1 MARTGR
7 ADINLTLGI
16 DPAFS
21 ARRIAN
27 EMTEGF
33 KQAGNQAGLDYNES
47 FSRQIDQLEPRV
59 ARAMRKTSAALL
71 QVDEASAK
79 VASRFIETTRAQ
91 EGLAKATDDYN
102 RVVADAT
109 AGEQD
114 RVRALES
121 VQQAEK
127 DAAASTR
134 LLIAERAKLNRA
146 NASTA
151 SSLALVDKALGDI
164 GKEQSA
170 GQTLLTTGKFISA
183 LRAVAIPA
191 VGAVAAIGGASVIS
205 GAAALTHALWMIP
218 AGAGAAAAAIGSV
231 KIATLGFS
239 DAIEN
244 MSDPEKFYEALQNLS
259 PNAQQAA
266 LAVQA
271 LLDPLR
277 QLKNA
282 TQDAFFADAAPMIN
296 QLAQQYLPMI
306 EQLTTGIG
314 GAFNSAFKSV
324 FNQLLTPDTQAVL
337 QDTVN
342 NLVLAFERLAPA
354 AGPFVDAIT
363 RIVQTGASYL
373 PDMASAIT
381 DAAEGFADFIKQA
394 QDSGDLE
401 RWFQLGID
409 AASAFWDLLKTLGKA
424 FVALAPTGV
433 KAIREITTIIE
444 GLTPP
449 VVLFMNNLNAV
460 LGPIA
465 GIAEAT
471 KQMYNVVGPI
481 FERIGSMIDKI
492 GNHPLTKLVVPGWAR
507 AGLQGLAPSSSF
519 TPMPS
524 LFPAGGSGSSATD
537 FDIGAIFGLPK
548 VGPAKAGEYRTRDGK
563 SRRLPRNPN
572 SSSSILDGLFG
583 VPDGGYPMPA
593 APPDKSSGSGSKAD
607 EPPFT
612 ADPSLYS
619 LDSVPIGSF
628 PGDAAASSAPMAA
641 SPDAV
646 AAGALP
652 PVNMA
657 AIPQLLGTNAAIS
670 AIGGIAQG
678 MGIGMMSGIGGPNS
692 PTNRPF
698 DGAHHDY
705 GQAGD
710 FSNSSGPT
718 PEMRNLALWLASN
731 FGPLIEELI
740 YNDDM
745 GGVGIKSGVPVDAAA
760 TFGATDHRNHVHVAV
775 RDEIVP
781 QFLQAMQE
789 NLLGGFAGDAGYFS
803 INQDAITNA
812 ENDRLS
818 AKEAVEEARL
828 RVLELEAKGDAT
840 QSQLLAARN
849 NVLQA
854 NRRYD
859 ESETKLAEARQG
871 SYKKFDSQFTKQ
883 AKDTTDSLSNAAS
896 GLSQIGA
903 SLANDFGISEGLPG
917 IAKWLTTFLANLAF
931 APALGALT
939 AVSAVGNANSG
950 TTGASGLVGMFA
962 PPVGPMD
969 ASAMGPTPL
978 GGGVGTQLIP
988 AQYPLMKTPLKFDQ
1002 GGMLPPGGVGVNMTN
1017 KPEPVLT
1024 PDQWTQVQGAMQS
1037 STPVPHGTSGAT
1049 PGPQAGPPSTEMT
1062 SRSPS
1067 QVGGG
1072 GFAGLGGMPMQASST
1087 AVSAAGLGLDAFA
1100 PGAGQAASAAAQI
1113 GIQLANRAAGY
1124 AGQVAGIAV
1133 GGLMETFLPSGS
1145 EVADPSKSWIGRIAS
1160 GISGARP
1167 ATANAAGGSAPAKP
1181 PTPQPATATAG
1192 GGGPVV
1198 LIENM
1203 VNQTPDGG
1211 QAIANQVARQ
1221 AQTGYMSRMGAR

>member
-1 MARTGR
+1 MARTGI

-21 ARRIAN
+21 ARRIAT
-27 EMTEGF
+27 EMTQGF
-33 KQAGNQAGLDYNES
+33 KQAGNQAGLDYNQS
-47 FSRQIDQLEPRV
+47 FTRQIDDLEPRV
-59 ARAMRKTSAALL
+59 ARAMRKVSAALL

-79 VASRFIETTRAQ
+79 VASRFTENQRAT
-91 EGLAKATDDYN
+91 EELAQATDNYN
-102 RVVADAT
+102 RVLADST
-109 AGEQD
+109 AGEED
-114 RVRALES
+114 RARALAA

-127 DAAASTR
+127 EAAASTR

-146 NASTA
+146 NTSTA
-151 SSLALVDKALGDI
+151 TSLALVNKTLADI
-164 GKEQSA
+164 GNEQSA
-170 GQTLLTTGKFISA
+170 GQTLLTAGKFISA

-191 VGAVAAIGGASVIS
+191 VGAVAAIGGASVVS
-205 GAAALTHALWMIP
+205 AAAALTHALWMIP
-218 AGAGAAAAAIGSV
+218 AAGGAAAAAIGSV

-266 LAVQA
+266 LAIQA
-271 LLDPLR
+271 LMEPLR

-282 TQDAFFADAAPMIN
+282 VQDAFFADAAPMIN

-306 EQLTTGIG
+306 NQLTTGIG

-324 FNQLLTPDTQAVL
+324 FDQLSTPATQGVL

-363 RIVQTGASYL
+363 RIVQTGSSYL
-373 PDMASAIT
+373 PGIADAIT
-381 DAAEGFADFIKQA
+381 NAANGFADFIQKA
-394 QDSGDLE
+394 QDSGELDK
-401 RWFQLGID
+401 WFQIGID
-409 AASAFWDLLKTLGKA
+409 AASAFWEMLKVLGKA

-433 KAIREITTIIE
+433 KAIQQITTIIE

-449 VVLFMNNLNAV
+449 VVTFMNNLTAT

-465 GIAEAT
+465 AIAEAAT
-471 KQMYNVVGPI
+471 RMYNIVAPI
-481 FERIGSMIDKI
+481 FERIANFYDKFA
-492 GNHPLTKLVVPGWAR
+492 NHPLTKMVVPGWLR
-507 AGLQGLAPSSSF
+507 PGLGGLASGGNF
-519 TPMPS
+519 TPLPG
-524 LFPAGGSGSSATD
+524 AGSPGSQ
-537 FDIGAIFGLPK
+537 FDIGALFGAPK
-548 VGPAKAGEYRTRDGK
+548 VGPADAGFYRTRDGK
-563 SRRLPRNPN
+563 ERPLPRNQN
-572 SSSSILDGLFG
+572 SGSIFGSILG
-583 VPDGGYPMPA
+583 VPAGGYPMPA
-593 APPDKSSGSGSKAD
+593 PPPDKGSGGSSKAD
-607 EPPFT
+607 EPPFS
-612 ADPSLYS
+612 ADPSTYS

-628 PGDAAASSAPMAA
+628 LGDAPAPAPMAA
-641 SPDAV
+641 
-646 AAGALP
+646 AAP
-652 PVNMA
+652 MPSVDVS
-657 AIPQLLGTNAAIS
+657 AIPQLLGTNPAIS
-670 AIGGIAQG
+670 AVGLLAEQAGLTMISGIA
-678 MGIGMMSGIGGPNS
+678 GPNS
-692 PTNRPF
+692 PTGRPF
-698 DGAHHDY
+698 DGGFHDS

-718 PEMRNLALWLASN
+718 PEMRGMALWLASN

-745 GGVGIKSGVPVDAAA
+745 GGVGIHRGVPVDAAA
-760 TFGATDHRNHVHVAV
+760 TYGAYDHRNHIHLAV

-781 QFLQAMQE
+781 AFVAALQQNM
-789 NLLGGFAGDAGYFS
+789 LGGFAGDAGAFNIDQS
-803 INQDAITNA
+803 AITNA

-828 RVLELEAKGDAT
+828 RLLELEAKGDAS
-840 QSQLLAARN
+840 QAQLLSAKN

-854 NRRYD
+854 ERRYT
-859 ESETKLAEARQG
+859 ETETKLAEARRG
-871 SYKKFDSQFTKQ
+871 TYKKFDSDFTKQ
-883 AKDTTDSLSNAAS
+883 ATDTTKSLSGAAS

-939 AVSAVGNANSG
+939 AVSAVGNAKSG
-950 TTGASGLVGMFA
+950 TTGASGLIGMFA
-962 PPVGPMD
+962 PPTGQAD

-978 GGGVGTQLIP
+978 GGQVGAPVAGQAQNLQA
-988 AQYPLMKTPLKFDQ
+988 AQYPLMKFDQ
-1002 GGMLPPGGVGVNMTN
+1002 GGMLPPGGVGVNLTN

-1024 PDQWTQVQGAMQS
+1024 PDQWGQVQSAMQS
-1037 STPVPHGTSGAT
+1037 ATPVAHGTATGA
-1049 PGPQAGPPSTEMT
+1049 PPGPPSTEMT
-1062 SRSPS
+1062 SRAPAA
-1067 QVGGG
+1067 VGGG
-1072 GFAGLGGMPMQASST
+1072 GFAGLGGMPMQAINT

-1145 EVADPSKSWIGRIAS
+1145 DVADPSKSWIGRIAS

-1167 ATANAAGGSAPAKP
+1167 ATANAAGGPAPAKP
-1181 PTPQPATATAG
+1181 PAATPATPVG
-1192 GGGPVV
+1192 GGAGGPVV
-1198 LIENM
+1198 LIENL
-1203 VNQTPDGG
+1203 VNQTPDAG
-1211 QAIANQVARQ
+1211 QTVANQMARQ
-1221 AQTGYMSRMGAR
+1221 AQTGYLSRMGAR

>member
-1 MARTGR
+1 MARASR

-16 DPAFS
+16 DPAYS
-21 ARRIAN
+21 SRRIAQ
-27 EMTEGF
+27 EMTQGF
-33 KQAGNQAGLDYNES
+33 KQAGNQAGVDYNQS
-47 FSRQIDQLEPRV
+47 FTSQIDKLEPRI
-59 ARAMRKTSAALL
+59 ARAMRKNAAALL
-71 QVDEASAK
+71 QVDEAASK
-79 VASRFIETTRAQ
+79 VALAFNKAERDARDYGRSQDELARVNADVTASEYDKARAV
-91 EGLAKATDDYN
+91 EAT
-102 RVVADAT
+102 V
-109 AGEQD
+109 E
-114 RVRALES
+114 
-121 VQQAEK
+121 AEK
-127 DAAASTR
+127 QAAISARNLVT
-134 LLIAERAKLNRA
+134 ERSKLARA
-146 NASTA
+146 NSATA
-151 SSLALVDKALGDI
+151 SSLALINKTLVDI
-164 GKEQSA
+164 GDEQSA
-170 GQTLLTTGKFISA
+170 GQTLLTAGKFISA

-191 VGAVAAIGGASVIS
+191 VGAVAAIGGAGVIS
-205 GAAALTHALWMIP
+205 SAAALTHALWMIP

-244 MSDPEKFYEALQNLS
+244 MGDPEKFFAALQNLS

-266 LAVQA
+266 LAIQA
-271 LLDPLR
+271 LMDPLK
-277 QLKNA
+277 QLKQA
-282 TQDAFFADAAPMIN
+282 TQDAFFADVGPMIN

-306 EQLTTGIG
+306 AQLTTGIG

-324 FNQLLTPDTQAVL
+324 FDQLLTPETQAVL

-342 NLVLAFERLAPA
+342 NLVSAFERLAPA

-373 PDMASAIT
+373 PGMADAIT
-381 DAAEGFADFIKQA
+381 DAAEGFADFITKA
-394 QDSGDLE
+394 QETGDLE

-409 AASAFWDLLKTLGKA
+409 AASAFWDMLKALGSA
-424 FVALAPTGV
+424 FVALAPTGI
-433 KAIREITTIIE
+433 KAIESITKIIE
-444 GLTPP
+444 GMTPP
-449 VVLFMNNLNAV
+449 VLLFINNLNSV
-460 LGPIA
+460 LAPIA

-471 KQMYNVVGPI
+471 TRMYNVVGPI
-481 FERIGSMIDKI
+481 FERIGSLIDKI
-492 GNHPLTKLVVPGWAR
+492 GSHPLTKLVVPGWAR
-507 AGLQGLAPSSSF
+507 AGLQGLAPGSGF

-524 LFPAGGSGSSATD
+524 LFPAGGGTTD

-563 SRRLPRNPN
+563 SRRLPRDPKTSN
-572 SSSSILDGLFG
+572 SILDSILG
-583 VPDGGYPMPA
+583 VPAGGYPMPA
-593 APPDKSSGSGSKAD
+593 PPPDSGSGSGSSKAD
-607 EPPFT
+607 KPPFT
-612 ADPSLYS
+612 TDPSNYS

-628 PGDAAASSAPMAA
+628 LDGGVASAPLAA
-641 SPDAV
+641 EAPSMPVMDAPGVV
-646 AAGALP
+646 A

-657 AIPQLLGTNAAIS
+657 AIPQLLGTNPAIS
-670 AIGGIAQG
+670 AVALLAKEMGLDFISGIA
-678 MGIGMMSGIGGPNS
+678 GPNS
-692 PTNRPF
+692 PTKRPF
-698 DGAHHDY
+698 DGGFHDS

-718 PEMRNLALWLASN
+718 PEMRNMALWLASN
-731 FGPLIEELI
+731 FGHLIEELI

-745 GGVGIKSGVPVDAAA
+745 GGVGISGGMPVDAAA
-760 TFGATDHRNHVHVAV
+760 TFGAYDHRNHIHLAV
-775 RDEIVP
+775 RDQLVP

-789 NLLGGFAGDAGYFS
+789 NLLGGFAGDAGYF
-803 INQDAITNA
+803 NVDQGAITNA

-828 RVLELEAKGDAT
+828 RLLELEARGDAT
-840 QSQLLAARN
+840 QSQLMSAKN

-854 NRRYD
+854 ERRYT

-883 AKDTTDSLSNAAS
+883 AKDTTDSLSSAAS
-896 GLSQIGA
+896 GLSDIGA

-950 TTGASGLVGMFA
+950 TTGASGLIGMFA
-962 PPVGPMD
+962 PPTGQTD

-978 GGGVGTQLIP
+978 GGGVGAPMLGQ
-988 AQYPLMKTPLKFDQ
+988 TPLKFDQ

-1037 STPVPHGTSGAT
+1037 ATPVPHGTSGAT
-1049 PGPQAGPPSTEMT
+1049 PGPQAGPPSTDVT
-1062 SRSPS
+1062 SRAPS
-1067 QVGGG
+1067 AVGGG
-1072 GFAGLGGMPMQASST
+1072 GFAGLGGMPMQAIST

-1124 AGQVAGIAV
+1124 MGQLGGIAV

-1160 GISGARP
+1160 GVSGARP
-1167 ATANAAGGSAPAKP
+1167 ATANMAGGSAPAKP

-1198 LIENM
+1198 LIENL

-1211 QAIANQVARQ
+1211 QTVANQMARQ
-1221 AQTGYMSRMGAR
+1221 AQTGYLSRMGAR

>member
-33 KQAGNQAGLDYNES
+33 KQAGNQAGLDYNQS
-47 FSRQIDQLEPRV
+47 FSKQIDQLEPRV

-91 EGLAKATDDYN
+91 EDLSKATDDYN

-109 AGEQD
+109 ASEQD
-114 RVRALES
+114 RVRALEA

-170 GQTLLTTGKFISA
+170 GQTLLTAGKFISA

-191 VGAVAAIGGASVIS
+191 VGAVAAIGGASIIS
-205 GAAALTHALWMIP
+205 SAAALTHSLWMIP

-324 FNQLLTPDTQAVL
+324 FDQLLTPATQGVL

-394 QDSGDLE
+394 QESGDLE

-409 AASAFWDLLKTLGKA
+409 AASAFWDMLKTLGKA

-433 KAIREITTIIE
+433 KAIEQITTIIE

-449 VVLFMNNLNAV
+449 VVVFMNNLTAA

-471 KQMYNVVGPI
+471 RQMYNVVGPI
-481 FERIGSMIDKI
+481 FERIGAIMDRI
-492 GNHPLTKLVVPGWAR
+492 GSHPLTKFIGSKIPGFDIAR
-507 AGLQGLAPSSSF
+507 AGLGGFSSGSF

-524 LFPAGGSGSSATD
+524 LFPAGGSSTTD

-563 SRRLPRNPN
+563 SRRLPRNNN

-583 VPDGGYPMPA
+583 VPAGGYPMPA
-593 APPDKSSGSGSKAD
+593 PPPDRGSGSGSKAD

-612 ADPSLYS
+612 TDPSNYS

-628 PGDAAASSAPMAA
+628 LDGGGAGASAPMA
-641 SPDAV
+641 SPDAMV
-646 AAGALP
+646 GATLP

-657 AIPQLLGTNAAIS
+657 AIPQLLGTNPAIS
-670 AIGGIAQG
+670 AVAMLAEQMGLKFISGIA
-678 MGIGMMSGIGGPNS
+678 GPNS

-698 DGAHHDY
+698 DGGFHDS

-718 PEMRNLALWLASN
+718 PEMRNMSLWLASN
-731 FGPLIEELI
+731 FGHLIEELI

-745 GGVGIKSGVPVDAAA
+745 GGVGISGGVPVDAAA
-760 TFGATDHRNHVHVAV
+760 TFGAYDHRNHIHLAV
-775 RDEIVP
+775 RDELVP

-789 NLLGGFAGDAGYFS
+789 NLLGGFAGDAGYF
-803 INQDAITNA
+803 NVDQGAISNA

-828 RVLELEAKGDAT
+828 RLLELEAKGDAT
-840 QSQLLAARN
+840 QSQLMSAKN

-854 NRRYD
+854 ERRYT
-859 ESETKLAEARQG
+859 ESEAKLAEARQG

-883 AKDTTDSLSNAAS
+883 AKDTTDSLSSAAS
-896 GLSQIGA
+896 GISDIGA
-903 SLANDFGISEGLPG
+903 ALANDFGISEGLPG

-950 TTGASGLVGMFA
+950 TSGASGLIGMFA
-962 PPVGPMD
+962 PPTGQTD

-978 GGGVGTQLIP
+978 GGGVGQPLIP
-988 AQYPLMKTPLKFDQ
+988 AMKYDV
-1002 GGMLPPGGVGVNMTN
+1002 GGMLPPGGVGINLTG

-1024 PDQWTQVQGAMQS
+1024 GEQWDQVQGAMQS

-1072 GFAGLGGMPMQASST
+1072 GFAGLGGMPMQAIST

-1167 ATANAAGGSAPAKP
+1167 ATANTAGGSAPAKP